1 MAARA
6 SDSGF
11 SPGKWRRSPVR
22 LVALALCAAM
32 LATLPGCGGCRKTP
46 EQIQAERE
54 KKEAERRAKERE
66 REKKKPDLEVG
77 MLVSLPHQPGSAVC
91 PYKPGHWTFTSLPA
105 KANNFD
111 LWGDLEMTVVDRR
124 GKPMGLLGMP
134 YTSTGSRDVGLP
146 KGQLKRLESVFYVPP
161 VGRDAFVSS
170 RVSAR
175 KGGRGVYDQ
184 MHLNLKQMPSYQYHF
199 VVLARWPQSYKFV
212 EGLDSVKYPLD
223 LTMDLSL
230 EESNPG
236 YYRVHLLTAEKRT
249 TLPPHA
255 LFWTSIA
262 YILWDDAEP
271 GALRLEQRDALVDW
285 LHWGGQLII
294 SGPDSLDAL
303 GNSYLG
309 PYLPATSTRTRELTA
324 ADFKELDDVWTPQA
338 GARPGRRLAPV
349 GSWSGIELDVHPEA
363 RAVPGTGGLLVERR
377 VGRGRIVVSAFD
389 LDGPELTSWPGFDG
403 FFNACLLGRPPRA
416 FSESD
421 FEVQVSWAG
430 GGFGRFDP
438 RAVCKLRYFGRDT
451 GSKLVGAPENRESVF
466 GGQFEALALTGEKES
481 VPAPG
486 KEPGSWSDFN
496 DVSNSAREA
505 LQDAARI
512 EIPERMFVVWVV
524 AVYLLI
530 LVPAN
535 WIVFRS
541 IGRVEWAWVAAPV
554 IAIVYTVV
562 VIRLAQLDIG
572 FARSLTEIA
581 VVETQGDHPRAHVT
595 RYTALYTSL
604 ATTYDFLLEDP
615 GAQVQ
620 PFPASNETDYR
631 FLAGEG
637 LTRLQY
643 RFGGDV
649 RMRGFY
655 VTSNTTGMV
664 HSEQMADLGGPI
676 VLEETPDGGWQ
687 VVNETAFTL
696 HDAGVVRRTESGQ
709 VETAWLGTL
718 RPEDGADLRFSR
730 REKNAAGPLWANQRS
745 RSPLTAVE
753 EGDRELNFR
762 KLVELAEHPERLE
775 PGDVTLVGWLDEEI
789 PGLKIRPA
797 APQSRRAALVVAH
810 LRYGFGEDPRP
821 DVRPRRRRE
830 DDGRTVG
837 PESIGALGK

>member
-11 SPGKWRRSPVR
+11 FPGKWRRSPVR
-22 LVALALCAAM
+22 LVAMALCAAM

-46 EQIQAERE
+46 EQAQAERE

-66 REKKKPDLEVG
+66 REKKPDLEMG
-77 MLVSLPHQPGSAVC
+77 KLFSLPHEPGSPVC
-91 PYKPGHWTFTSLPA
+91 PYKPGHWTTASLTA

-111 LWGDLEMTVVDRR
+111 MLGDLETTVVDRK
-124 GKPMGLLGMP
+124 GKPVGLLGMP
-134 YTSTGSRDVGLP
+134 YTSTGSREVGLP
-146 KGQLKRLESVFYVPP
+146 KGQLKRLESVFCVPP
-161 VGRDAFVSS
+161 VGRDAFVST
-170 RVSAR
+170 RVSVR

-184 MHLNLKQMPSYQYHF
+184 MHLNLKRMPSYQYHF

-223 LTMDLSL
+223 LTAEFSP
-230 EESNPG
+230 EESNLG
-236 YYRVHLLTAEKRT
+236 YYRVHLLAAEKRT

-271 GALRLEQRDALVDW
+271 GTLRLEQRDALVDW
-285 LHWGGQLII
+285 LHWGGQLIV

-303 GNSYLG
+303 SNSYLG

-324 ADFKELDDVWTPQA
+324 ADLKELDDVWTP
-338 GARPGRRLAPV
+338 GVGGKPGRRLAPV
-349 GSWSGIELDVHPEA
+349 DSWSGIELDVHPEA

-403 FFNACLLGRPPRA
+403 FFNACLLGRPARA
-416 FSESD
+416 FDETD
-421 FEVQVSWAG
+421 FETQVRWADG
-430 GGFGRFDP
+430 RFGRFDA
-438 RAVCKLRYFGRDT
+438 RAVCKLHYFGRDT
-451 GSKLVGAPENRESVF
+451 GEKAVGAPEDDVF
-466 GGQFEALALTGEKES
+466 GGQSGALALGGE
-481 VPAPG
+481 
-486 KEPGSWSDFN
+486 EPSPHHGSEMGSWTDFN
-496 DVSNSAREA
+496 LVANSARET

-512 EIPERMFVVWVV
+512 EVPERMFVVWVV

-541 IGRVEWAWVAAPV
+541 IGRVEWAWAAAPV

-572 FARSLTEIA
+572 FARSLTEVA

-637 LTRLQY
+637 LSRLQY

-649 RMRGFY
+649 RMRGFH

-676 VLEETPDGGWQ
+676 ALEEAPDGGSQ

-696 HDAGVVRRTESGQ
+696 HEAGVVRRAESGQ

-718 RPEDGADLRFSR
+718 EPGEGADLRFGP
-730 REKNAAGPLWANQRS
+730 REGNVAGRLWANQRS
-745 RSPLTAVE
+745 RSPLTAAQ
-753 EGDRELNFR
+753 GAHRALNFR
-762 KLVELAEHPERLE
+762 KLVELAEHPDRLE

-789 PGLKIRPA
+789 PGLTIRPA
-797 APQSRRAALVVAH
+797 APQSRRAALIVAH

-830 DDGRTVG
+830 DDLRTVG